1 MIELESYMCPV
12 PTFGRGSA
20 TQVQVNRRTVISHR
34 SKLESIEGRR
44 RASKKH
50 GPLLISLLEYLRSLL
65 SSDAERRSKT
75 TFGEYH

>member
-12 PTFGRGSA
+12 PTFRRGSA

-34 SKLESIEGRR
+34 SKLAALKSRR

-50 GPLLISLLEYLRSLL
+50 GSLLVSLLEYLRSPL
-65 SSDAERRSKT
+65 SSERRSET
-75 TFGEYH
+75 TFGEHH